1 MAVEISS
8 RRRGLIFVNV
18 VLACIATS
26 MLATAMSVALPD
38 VIKDFSIDVTLGQ
51 WVTSGYSLA
60 MAITM
65 PLTAFLITRFPT
77 KPLYLTGLVASIA
90 GIVLCAVAPTF
101 AVLMA
106 ARMLQAFGNGLLTA
120 MAQVILL
127 TIYPPEKR
135 GSVMGWYGLS
145 VSAAPVVAPTIAG
158 LIIDAFSWRVIF
170 WAVLPFVAVALI
182 WALVVFGNVLETHK
196 KRFDVLSFVLSGIAF
211 AGVTLGV
218 GSIGDGFS
226 SAVMAELALGIA
238 AGVAFTVR
246 QLRLSEPFLDV
257 RTFASRDFSLS
268 VIGSMMLYFVMMGSS
283 TIMPLYVQSILG
295 KSAVTSAFVMMP
307 GSIAMAV
314 ISPFAGRM
322 YDAFGM
328 KPLFI
333 GGAALLLA
341 SNVGMVFVTA
351 ETALWVPTAW
361 NAVRC
366 VSIGCLMMPLLTWGT
381 ASLPDAQTAHAS
393 ALLTSLRTVAGA
405 VGTAVFVGIL
415 NAVAGGSL
423 LPERMAEGMA
433 GMGATFTCMSV
444 ASVVLLAIAVFFVRS
459 RKRVLR

>member
-1 MAVEISS
+1 MAMGLSP

-18 VLACIATS
+18 VPACIATS
-26 MLATAMSVALPD
+26 MLSTAMSVALPD
-38 VIKDFSIDVTLGQ
+38 VIDDFSVDVTLGQ

-77 KPLYLTGLVASIA
+77 KPLYLTGLVSSIA
-90 GIVLCAVAPTF
+90 GIALCAVAPTF
-101 AVLMA
+101 PVLMA

-127 TIYPPEKR
+127 TIYPPDKR

-145 VSAAPVVAPTIAG
+145 VSAAPVMAPIIAG
-158 LIIDAFSWRVIF
+158 LIIDAFSWRMIF
-170 WAVLPFVAVALI
+170 WAVLPLVVLALI
-182 WALVVFGNVLETHK
+182 WALAVFGNVLETHEQ
-196 KRFDVLSFVLSGIAF
+196 RFDVPSFVLSGTAF
-211 AGVTLGV
+211 AGVTLGI
-218 GSIGDGFS
+218 GSIGGGFS
-226 SAVMAELALGIA
+226 PVVAVELVLGIA
-238 AGVAFTVR
+238 AGVVFAVR

-257 RTFASRDFSLS
+257 RTFVSRDFSLS
-268 VIGSMMLYFVMMGSS
+268 VIGSMTLYFVMMGSS

-295 KSAVTSAFVMMP
+295 ESAVTSAFVMMP

-322 YDAFGM
+322 YDVFGM

-341 SNVGMVFVTA
+341 SNVGMVSVTA
-351 ETALWVPTAW
+351 ETALWVPAAW

-381 ASLPDAQTAHAS
+381 ASLPSSQTAHAS

-415 NAVAGGSL
+415 NTVAGGVLS
-423 LPERMAEGMA
+423 PERMADGMA
-433 GMGATFTCMSV
+433 GLNVTFLCMS
-444 ASVVLLAIAVFFVRS
+444 ASSAVLLAIAVFFVRG
-459 RKRVLR
+459 RQR

>member
-1 MAVEISS
+1 MAMELSP

-26 MLATAMSVALPD
+26 MLSTAMSVALPG
-38 VIKDFSIDVTLGQ
+38 VIDDFSIDVTLGQ

-77 KPLYLTGLVASIA
+77 KPLYLTGLAASIA
-90 GIVLCAVAPTF
+90 GIVLCAIAPTF
-101 AVLMA
+101 TVLMA
-106 ARMLQAFGNGLLTA
+106 ARVLQAFGNGLLTA

-170 WAVLPFVAVALI
+170 WAVLPFIVAALI
-182 WALVVFGNVLETHK
+182 WALAVFGNVLDARK

-218 GSIGDGFS
+218 GSIGEGLS
-226 SAVMAELALGIA
+226 PVVVVELALGVM
-238 AGVAFTVR
+238 AGIAFTAR

-268 VIGSMMLYFVMMGSS
+268 VVGSMMLYFIMMGSS

-295 KSAVTSAFVMMP
+295 ESAVASALVMMP

-314 ISPFAGRM
+314 TSPFAGRM

-341 SNVGMVFVTA
+341 SNAGMVPVTA
-351 ETALWVPTAW
+351 STALWVPTAW

-381 ASLPDAQTAHAS
+381 VSLPDTQTAHAS

-423 LPERMAEGMA
+423 SPEHMAEGMA
-433 GMGATFTCMSV
+433 GLSATFLSMSV
-444 ASVVLLAIAVFFVRS
+444 VSVVLLAIAVLFVRG
-459 RKRVLR
+459 RKR

>member
-1 MAVEISS
+1 MEISS
-8 RRRGLIFVNV
+8 KRRGLIFANV

-26 MLATAMSVALPD
+26 MLATAMSVALPG
-38 VIKDFSIDVTLGQ
+38 VIDDFSIDVTLGQ

-77 KPLYLTGLVASIA
+77 KPLYLTGLVTSIA
-90 GIVLCAVAPTF
+90 GIALCALAPTF
-101 AVLMA
+101 TVLMV
-106 ARMLQAFGNGLLTA
+106 ARVLQAFGNGLLLA
-120 MAQVILL
+120 MAQVVLL

-170 WAVLPFVAVALI
+170 WAVLPIVVAALV
-182 WALVVFGNVLETHK
+182 WALAVFGNVLETHEQ
-196 KRFDVLSFVLSGIAF
+196 RFDVLSFVLSGIAF

-218 GSIGDGFS
+218 GSIGEGLS
-226 SAVMAELALGIA
+226 LVVAAELAVGVVAGIA
-238 AGVAFTVR
+238 FATR
-246 QLRLSEPFLDV
+246 QLRMSEPFLDV
-257 RTFASRDFSLS
+257 RVFASRDFSLS

-295 KSAVTSAFVMMP
+295 ESAVASAFVMMP

-314 ISPFAGRM
+314 ISPFAGRI
-322 YDAFGM
+322 YDTFGM
-328 KPLFI
+328 RPLFI
-333 GGAALLLA
+333 AGAVLLLA
-341 SNVGMVFVTA
+341 SNVGMVSVTA
-351 ETALWVPTAW
+351 MTALWVPAAW
-361 NAVRC
+361 NALRN

-381 ASLPDAQTAHAS
+381 ASLPDTQTAHAS

-415 NAVAGGSL
+415 NAVAGGTLSAD
-423 LPERMAEGMA
+423 RMVEGMA
-433 GMGATFTCMSV
+433 GLNVTFACMSV
-444 ASVVLLAIAVFFVRS
+444 ASGALLAIAVFLVHG
-459 RKRVLR
+459 RKGRATA